1 MATNRRTAFLTDDF
15 VRDLKAPTDAKQ
27 IIVWDAPDP
36 AIPAT
41 AAFYVAGLGI
51 RVTSHGVKAFLMNYL
66 SHGVQRRPKLGRFPA
81 LTVDKARRKAI
92 KWRGEIDDGRD
103 PQGERLTKRA
113 KIKAERE
120 RERAELTVRQLAD
133 RFDRD
138 YIATKVR
145 PRTAEG
151 YRSQLRCHVLTSKIA
166 DLPITAVTS
175 ADIVA
180 LHAAATKIAPM
191 QANRTVSMLH
201 RMFNL
206 AKAWKLVPPD
216 FVNPARTA
224 VRGTEEDG
232 VVRNPE
238 NPRERYPTDD
248 EIGAVKAALDRHSNQ
263 RVANAVRVLILTGC
277 RRNEALSMKWDDL
290 VFGKQP
296 RWNRPAVSMKGKKN
310 NSIPLAPQ
318 AAELLLGIKNQQVAA
333 GTFRPGGFVFPSTSS
348 YSGHLS
354 SIKKFWKQILHD
366 AGVEGLVLHS
376 LRHGFASTLISAGF
390 DLPVVGRLM
399 AHSSPSVTARYA
411 HLRDDVAKQAVDA
424 VADLFSAAEP
434 AKTATVEKISGRRR

>member
-1 MATNRRTAFLTDDF
+1 
-15 VRDLKAPTDAKQ
+15 
-27 IIVWDAPDP
+27 
-36 AIPAT
+36 
-41 AAFYVAGLGI
+41 
-51 RVTSHGVKAFLMNYL
+51 
-66 SHGVQRRPKLGRFPA
+66 
-81 LTVDKARRKAI
+81 
-92 KWRGEIDDGRD
+92 
-103 PQGERLTKRA
+103 
-113 KIKAERE
+113 
-120 RERAELTVRQLAD
+120 
-133 RFDRD
+133 
-138 YIATKVR
+138 
-145 PRTAEG
+145 
-151 YRSQLRCHVLTSKIA
+151 VLTSKIA
-166 DLPITAVTS
+166 DLPITQVTS

-180 LHAAATKIAPM
+180 LHAAATRVART
-191 QANRTVSMLH
+191 QANRTLSLLH

-206 AKAWKLVPPD
+206 AKAWKLVPPE
-216 FVNPARTA
+216 FVNPAKTA
-224 VRGTEEDG
+224 PRGTEDG
-232 VVRNPE
+232 VKRNPE

-248 EIGAVKAALDRHSNQ
+248 EISAVKAALDRHLNQ
-263 RVANAVRVLILTGC
+263 RIANAVRVLILTGC

-333 GTFRPGGFVFPSTSS
+333 GTFKPGGFVFPSTSS

-411 HLRDDVAKQAVDA
+411 HLRDDVASAAVTA
-424 VADLFSAAEP
+424 VADIFGAAEP
-434 AKTATVEKISGRRR
+434 QKTATVEKLSGRRR